1 MGKISKRLSGLLG
14 SQPLEKIKNLGAG
27 AIGEILSDISG
38 TPTKQEKNSNSSQA
52 PQGKRF
58 EEEPP
63 QEDPYVEDPSDE
75 TVGAN
80 KSKNSLADKILELNS
95 LREQG
100 ILTDAEFK
108 ALKKDLLKP

>member
-14 SQPLEKIKNLGAG
+14 SQPIEKIKNLGAD
-27 AIGEILSDISG
+27 AIGGILSDISG
-38 TPTKQEKNSNSSQA
+38 NPTKQEKNSNSSQA

-58 EEEPP
+58 EEESP
-63 QEDPYVEDPSDE
+63 QEDPSAE

-100 ILTDAEFK
+100 ILNDEEFK